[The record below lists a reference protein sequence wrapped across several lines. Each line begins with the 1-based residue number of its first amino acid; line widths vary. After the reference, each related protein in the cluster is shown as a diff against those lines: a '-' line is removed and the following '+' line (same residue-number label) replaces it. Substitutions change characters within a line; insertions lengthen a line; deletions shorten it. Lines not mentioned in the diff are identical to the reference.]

1 MMTPMTRS
9 LEETSEQLDKRLL
22 AYALAAAGAVVL
34 TPSASAEIVYT
45 PTNVRL
51 TYGTLP
57 LDLNNDGIT
66 DFTIHDYETG
76 SSSFYTVKLNVSSG
90 SPGASAAVLGRNNG
104 PWGERM
110 GCPAQLANRS
120 RLSQTLY

>member
-1 MMTPMTRS
+1 MTPMTRS

-57 LDLNNDGIT
+57 IDLNND
-66 DFTIHDYETG
+66 
-76 SSSFYTVKLNVSSG
+76 
-90 SPGASAAVLGRNNG
+90 AS
-104 PWGERM
+104 M
-110 GCPAQLANRS
+110 TSRS
-120 RLSQTLY
+120 TTPRQALLLSTRSN